1 MRAFLTK
8 KSVEQTI
15 KPSRRN
21 IWHFPS
27 VTILFQKLALDFLC
41 PFERFKL
48 NLMLK
53 MNCPTS
59 NQRSIMSIPIGLLEK
74 IVKIINESAINWWK
88 FEVPSWSKSISST
101 IGSWKK
107 VSLMIIHGVSEAFHY
122 ALNNTVIPLYSP

>member
-41 PFERFKL
+41 PFEPHVENELPNKQ
-48 NLMLK
+48 
-53 MNCPTS
+53 PTINHVDS
-59 NQRSIMSIPIGLLEK
+59 NR
-74 IVKIINESAINWWK
+74 VA
-88 FEVPSWSKSISST
+88 
-101 IGSWKK
+101 
-107 VSLMIIHGVSEAFHY
+107 
-122 ALNNTVIPLYSP
+122 